1 MIETIIGGRGSGKT
15 TQLIQWMSEAPEGM
29 VRVVACRDAIQA
41 KWLKER
47 YEAEGQKF
55 DDWQFITHSEAE
67 AGTSAIWHRM
77 AGKNVEVAID
87 NLEVYIGN
95 RIRSNVRIVAMEGTE
110 FEEREIIPLPETPY
124 VPKDVKKNT

>member
-1 MIETIIGGRGSGKT
+1 
-15 TQLIQWMSEAPEGM
+15 MSEAPEGM
-29 VRVVACRDAIQA
+29 VRVVACRDMTQA

-47 YEAEGQKF
+47 YAAEGVKF
-55 DDWQFITHSEAE
+55 DDWQFITHEEAS

-87 NLEVYIGN
+87 NLEVFIG
-95 RIRSNVRIVAMEGTE
+95 RHVRSNVRVVAMEGSK
-110 FEEREIIPLPETPY
+110 FEERDIEPLPETPY